1 MVPFSIGY
9 CSSSASRTEPK
20 VASSFAL
27 METSFSMFARR
38 RKCTGKMTRIIA
50 KSVPKQKAQPED
62 HAQLFASCHLHRRK
76 RTPGRRWYQNRHRI
90 YPASQ
95 PPEHCDKHL
104 QNSCSAGVPSLTPP
118 NSLPPLRLRKTRSF
132 PSGGKCSESLF
143 IGTTY

>member
-20 VASSFAL
+20 VASPFAL

-118 NSLPPLRLRKTRSF
+118 IHCCLLYTSDAADEEDSVD
-132 PSGGKCSESLF
+132 
-143 IGTTY
+143 